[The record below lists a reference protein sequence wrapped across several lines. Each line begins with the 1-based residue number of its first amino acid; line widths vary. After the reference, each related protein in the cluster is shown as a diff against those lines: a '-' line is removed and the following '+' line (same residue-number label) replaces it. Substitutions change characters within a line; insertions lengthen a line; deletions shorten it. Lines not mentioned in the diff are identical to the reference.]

1 MKNKK
6 KLTIGLVIAF
16 IALVSGISYAYF
28 TASFSNLGTRETSI
42 TLAELGSLKLTASE
56 ATYTSGNQYPG
67 DIAFQKFEVE
77 PVTKGLGIYE
87 IDLTGVIDESVFGS
101 DVEIQ
106 LYKSIDNTE
115 VTITEG
121 DLTQD
126 GSTFSRVDTLVTNG
140 LTPIYTGSLKNGL
153 NNLYQEEF
161 EVVNDNGL
169 KIRENSEST
178 AYPKYT
184 FYLVYNYK
192 NNGNQNSQMGQTFNG
207 TISGKIIDKKSNPA
221 LETLEALQA
230 LNPDLEVTP
239 TTTANPDFSRIAPK
253 LTPGTNDPGDPFVDS
268 DYITYASDFSY
279 NDTTGQY
286 TLVNYTVCQYST
298 CYKDLIGKY
307 VIKNSD
313 EEDYLYG
320 SMTNE
325 AIYQSFESTGHEVDK
340 ITAAYPD
347 GPIAVTIFKGS
358 ELNEVKEGT
367 WQPQTSGLFELPDDY
382 GTSYYF
388 RGDVT
393 NNYVKFAGYY
403 WRIIR
408 INGDGTIRMIYA
420 GDASV
425 IDGLANKAEVLANG
439 YDDSSTEYTIIG
451 TSAFNSSYNDNAY
464 VGYMYGTP
472 GSNNYNDTHTNT
484 NSSTIKTYLDT
495 WYENNIKNTENETYI
510 ADSIFCNDRSVGSDE
525 AIEYATN
532 NYGNTY
538 VKLGYGTNNTLYGA
552 ESRLIEEI
560 SLGKGNKATLKCPNK
575 NDAFTVSDTMHGNGA
590 LTYPVGLLTID
601 EANIAGGVWGENYN
615 YYLTTGNWYW
625 TGSPYGFDFGYA
637 SVHFVVGGGI
647 FSCSVVTDA
656 SGVRP
661 VLNLKSDSLRL
672 GSGVVT
678 DPYRVS

>member
-1 MKNKK
+1 MNNQK
-6 KLTIGLVIAF
+6 KLTIGLIV
-16 IALVSGISYAYF
+16 ALITLVTGISYAYF
-28 TASFSNLGTRETSI
+28 TATFQNLGVRETSI

-67 DIAFQKFEVE
+67 DMAIQKFEVE

-87 IDLTGVIDESVFGS
+87 IDLTGVIDESIFGN

-115 VTITEG
+115 VTVTEG
-121 DLTQD
+121 ELTQD

-153 NNLYQEEF
+153 NILYQEEF

-192 NNGNQNSQMGQTFNG
+192 NNGNQNSQMGQTFSG
-207 TISGKIIDKKSNPA
+207 TISGKLIEEKEKTG
-221 LETLEALQA
+221 LEKLQQ
-230 LNPDLEVTP
+230 LNPNLVVL
-239 TTTANPDFSRIAPK
+239 TTTPDFSIIAPREA
-253 LTPGTNDPGDPFVDS
+253 NVDGD
-268 DYITYASDFSY
+268 
-279 NDTTGQY
+279 
-286 TLVNYTVCQYST
+286 
-298 CYKDLIGKY
+298 GK
-307 VIKNSD
+307 
-313 EEDYLYG
+313 
-320 SMTNE
+320 E
-325 AIYQSFESTGHEVDK
+325 AQI
-340 ITAAYPD
+340 
-347 GPIAVTIFKGS
+347 
-358 ELNEVKEGT
+358 
-367 WQPQTSGLFELPDDY
+367 SGLYAMEDDY
-382 GTSYYF
+382 GTSYYY
-388 RGDVT
+388 RGDV
-393 NNYVKFAGYY
+393 NDNYVKFAGYY

-420 GDASV
+420 GDASI
-425 IDGLANKAEVLANG
+425 IDGLANKLEVLANG
-439 YDDSSTEYTIIG
+439 YDDSSTQYTQIG
-451 TSAFNSSYNDNAY
+451 TSKFNESYNDNAY
-464 VGYMYGTP
+464 VGYMYGTA
-472 GSNNYNDTHTNT
+472 GSDNYNDTHANT

-510 ADSIFCNDRSVGSDE
+510 ADSIFCNDRSVGSNDT
-525 AIEYATN
+525 ITYANTN
-532 NYGNTY
+532 WGNSFTENDF
-538 VKLGYGTNNTLYGA
+538 GTNNTLYGA

-560 SLGKGNKATLKCPNK
+560 SLGEGNRATLHCPNK

-625 TGSPYGFDFGYA
+625 TGSPSAFSYGYA
-637 SVHFVVGGGI
+637 YVLFVAGDGDLSDNRVNDTI
-647 FSCSVVTDA
+647 
-656 SGVRP
+656 GVRP